1 MIKLDISALIFF
13 YALLTAIVIIIIWIA
28 DGYRH
33 RKSYSARET
42 DYIWKCAVC
51 SNIYVDSVLEDI
63 SKCPLC
69 SSYNKREAKGVVK

>member
-1 MIKLDISALIFF
+1 MIKLDISSLIFF
-13 YALLTAIVIIIIWIA
+13 YTLLSAIIILIIWIA
-28 DGYRH
+28 EGYRR
-33 RKSYSARET
+33 RKSYSARDT

-51 SNIYVDSVLEDI
+51 SNVYVDSIYEDM